1 MRILIIVPYYP
12 PYSRN
17 GTELLTEALANQLKK
32 KNKVTVITTG
42 PRNTKTVGKNLT
54 VYRLRTYGKSWP
66 LRVLQ
71 QIIFFFNKAMKLEKQ
86 DIIVAHMMTSAG
98 VVAPI
103 IGKLRKTPVVSRLT
117 GFEMRMNP
125 LYKSLILKPILK
137 NLF

>member
-1 MRILIIVPYYP
+1 
-12 PYSRN
+12 
-17 GTELLTEALANQLKK
+17 
-32 KNKVTVITTG
+32 
-42 PRNTKTVGKNLT
+42 
-54 VYRLRTYGKSWP
+54 
-66 LRVLQ
+66 
-71 QIIFFFNKAMKLEKQ
+71 MKLEKQ

-137 NLF
+137 NSQAIITINSDMQKEIEKFIGKKVEVIPHGI